1 MEGRSPRMSATTGP
15 DLSPLARPDGTF
27 ALLACD
33 QRETLRTLLGTNG
46 KRNAD
51 ADLAAFKVAVARAIT
66 PHASGMLIDRV
77 YGLDA
82 IRSAGAV
89 APGCGLIV
97 AVDELLQPPG
107 GILQGSRLEDE
118 ALTPALAEAG
128 AVALKFLV
136 LWQPGDDP
144 GPHLDQVGRFVEGAR
159 RLGLI
164 SVLEG
169 LIRVPAGSPTALFDE
184 TLLAAAAAFAPF
196 RPDLY
201 KTNVPSLGA
210 GEPAA
215 MTAVAQDLSRAIA
228 RPWVVLSAG
237 VGAERFPGAVEAA
250 CRGGASGFLAGQ
262 GVWGPS
268 IVAPDTA
275 VDLATGAVERFG
287 RLSAIVDREATP
299 WTVAAA
305 AGTSA

>member
-1 MEGRSPRMSATTGP
+1 MPDAPGP
-15 DLSPLARPDGTF
+15 DLTPLARPDGTF

-33 QRETLRTLLGTNG
+33 QRETLRTLLATNG
-46 KRNAD
+46 KASTD
-51 ADLAAFKVAVARAIT
+51 EDLAAFKVAVARAVT

-82 IRSAGAV
+82 VRSGGAV

-97 AVDELLQPPG
+97 AVDELLQQPG
-107 GILQGSRLEDE
+107 QILQGSRLEDE
-118 ALTPALAEAG
+118 ALTPALAAAG

-144 GPHLDQVGRFVEGAR
+144 APHLDQVGRFVEGAR

-169 LIRVPAGSPTALFDE
+169 LVRVPAGSPPALFDE
-184 TLLAAAAAFAPF
+184 TLLAAAEAFAPF

-210 GEPAA
+210 ADPDA
-215 MTAVAQDLSRAIA
+215 MIAVARELSRTIA

-237 VGAERFPGAVEAA
+237 VGAERFPGGVEAA

-268 IVAPDTA
+268 IAAPDTDA
-275 VDLATGAVERFG
+275 DLATGAVARFG
-287 RLSAIVDREATP
+287 TLAAIVAREATP

-305 AGTSA
+305 ARSDA

>member
-1 MEGRSPRMSATTGP
+1 MPDATAP
-15 DLSPLARPDGTF
+15 DLAPLARTDGTF

-33 QRETLRTLLGTNG
+33 QRETLRTLLATNG
-46 KRNAD
+46 KPSAD
-51 ADLAAFKVAVARAIT
+51 ADLSAFKVAVARAVT
-66 PHASGMLIDRV
+66 PHASGLLIDRV

-82 IRSAGAV
+82 VRSAGAV
-89 APGCGLIV
+89 APTCGLIV

-107 GILQGSRLEDE
+107 QALQGSRLEDE
-118 ALTPALAEAG
+118 ALTPALAAAG

-169 LIRVPAGSPTALFDE
+169 LVRVPAGSSAAHFDE
-184 TLLAAAAAFAPF
+184 SLLAAAAAFAPF

-210 GEPAA
+210 GASDA
-215 MTAVAQDLSRAIA
+215 MTLVARELSRTIG

-237 VGAERFPGAVEAA
+237 VAADRFPAAVEAA

-268 IVAPDTA
+268 IAAPDTEA
-275 VDLATGAVERFG
+275 DLVAGAVERFR
-287 RLSAIVDREATP
+287 RLAAIVDRDATP
-299 WTVAAA
+299 WMVAAA
-305 AGTSA
+305 ARADA